1 MAGIKND
8 FITYMNKE
16 MDARTFVEE
25 HQTACFAGTTYL
37 LLSSVIGTIALI
49 VGTVKIGKTVK
60 GFLR

>member
-25 HQTACFAGTTYL
+25 HQTACYAGTAYL
-37 LLSSVIGTIALI
+37 LLSSVIGTATLV
-49 VGTVKIGKTVK
+49 VGMAKIGKTVK